1 MNMKKTLSVACA
13 LLACL
18 AVHAEKLEDWQNPA
32 VFEINHMPMH
42 ATFVTDQQQ
51 TLNLNRT

>member
-32 VFEINHMPMH
+32 VFEINRMPMH

-51 TLNLNRT
+51 SSRR